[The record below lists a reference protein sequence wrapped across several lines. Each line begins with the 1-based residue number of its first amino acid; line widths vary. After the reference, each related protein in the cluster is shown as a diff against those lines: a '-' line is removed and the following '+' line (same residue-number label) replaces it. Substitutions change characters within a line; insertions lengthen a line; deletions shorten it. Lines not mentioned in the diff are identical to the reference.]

1 MIQINKGDK
10 MYAWAKDIFLYNRSI
25 TGQGLR
31 DTLQYIQNVLPDLEI
46 REVKSGTKVFDWEI
60 PNEWNVTEAYIEDDS
75 GNRVIDFK
83 DNNLHL
89 VGYSVPIDEWMD
101 FAILNEHLYSIE
113 SQPESIPY
121 ITSYYKE
128 RWGFCLSHNKR
139 LQLKKGKYHVVIRST
154 IKPGSMNYGELIIKG
169 KTTEEVLLSTYICH
183 PSMANNELSGP
194 VVTMALAQ
202 WIDEYIDR
210 RFTYR
215 ILFIPETIGAIA
227 YLSEHWKHMKKNTV
241 AGFVLTCVGD
251 DRTYSFMPS
260 RLGNTYADEI
270 SSHICKNF
278 LLKYDMYSFL
288 ERGSDERQYC
298 NPLIDLP
305 VVSIM
310 RSKYGTFPEYH
321 TSDDNLDFITPEGLF
336 GGYEINQKCLE
347 AIEINFKY
355 INKIMGEPKMD
366 KRGLRN
372 TLGAPIKLPDFTKHI
387 MNFLMYADGSSLLEI
402 SNRIKLNI
410 FETNKI
416 AQILLKENLIE
427 LVNN

>member
-1 MIQINKGDK
+1 MIQNNKGVE
-10 MYAWAKDIFLYNRSI
+10 MYSWAKDIFLYNRSI

-31 DTLQYIQNVLPDLEI
+31 DTLQYIQHVLPDLEI

-60 PNEWNVTEAYIEDDS
+60 PNEWNVTEAYIEDVS

-101 FAILNEHLYSIE
+101 LAILNEHLYSIE
-113 SQPESIPY
+113 TQPESIPY

-154 IKPGSMNYGELIIKG
+154 IKPGTMNYGELIIKG
-169 KTTEEVLLSTYICH
+169 QTTEEVLLSTYICH

-227 YLSEHWKHMKKNTV
+227 YLSQHWKHMKKNTI

-251 DRTYSFMPS
+251 NRTYSFMPS

-347 AIEINFKY
+347 ALEINFKY

-372 TLGAPIKLPDFTKHI
+372 DLGAPKELPKFNRDL
-387 MNFLMYADGSSLLEI
+387 MNFLMYADGSTLLSI
-402 SNRIKLNI
+402 CKKIGVNI
-410 FETNKI
+410 FEANKI
-416 AQILLKENLIE
+416 AQTLIHNDLIE
-427 LVNN
+427 KI